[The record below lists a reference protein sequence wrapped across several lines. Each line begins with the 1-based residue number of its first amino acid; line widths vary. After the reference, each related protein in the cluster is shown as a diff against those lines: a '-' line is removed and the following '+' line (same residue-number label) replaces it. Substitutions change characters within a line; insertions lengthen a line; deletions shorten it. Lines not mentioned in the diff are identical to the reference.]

1 MKVLSLIRALP
12 FNAVDIIRRTP
23 PLVFATTVLSIGGL
37 IGFTS
42 ASKILVDGLKPA
54 ANTITVT
61 GASTERIESD
71 IAKSGTNS
79 QINTP
84 VKAVLMGSE
93 IPVPWSI
100 T

>member
-1 MKVLSLIRALP
+1 MNPMKLLSLIRAIP
-12 FNAVDIIRRTP
+12 VNAVEIIRRTP
-23 PLVFATTVLSIGGL
+23 PIVFATTVLSIGGL

-71 IAKSGTNS
+71 IANG
-79 QINTP
+79 I
-84 VKAVLMGSE
+84 LR
-93 IPVPWSI
+93 
-100 T
+100 